1 MAQVPERCMQMLKQ
15 IITEIENRQNITRD
29 QLALLLETTD
39 TGDIAFLHERARK
52 TADAIYGKQVFI
64 RGLIEFTNYCKN
76 DCIYCGIRKSNRK
89 AERYRLTEE
98 EILSCC
104 ANGYELGFRTF
115 VLQGGEDP
123 YFTDDKICAL
133 IRQIKAQYP
142 DCAVTLSIGEK
153 EHDSYQAF
161 FDAGADRYLLRHETA
176 DEAHYGKLHPAEMF
190 WKHRMDCL
198 WDLKEIGYQV
208 GCGFMVGSPEQTVD
222 TLYEDLHYG
231 LKVHEG
237 ALARGVKV
245 TGATVHFVDE
255 GTDTG
260 PIILQ
265 KAVEVQEGDT
275 PEILQRRVME
285 QAEWKIMPQAID
297 LIANGKVTVTGKT
310 VHISK

>member
-1 MAQVPERCMQMLKQ
+1 MPERCIQMLKQ

-39 TGDIAFLHERARK
+39 TGDIAFLHERARQ

-64 RGLIEFTNYCKN
+64 RGLNEFNNYCKN
-76 DCIYCGIRKSNRK
+76 ECIYRGIRKSNRK

-208 GCGFMVGSPEQTVD
+208 GCGFMVGSPEQTMD
-222 TLYEDLHYG
+222 TLYEDLQFIRKLQPHMVECCDAESFPGSSAGKNINYMIIKSVREMRRQSAG
-231 LKVHEG
+231 TVWRAAWKVS
-237 ALARGVKV
+237 
-245 TGATVHFVDE
+245 
-255 GTDTG
+255 DT
-260 PIILQ
+260 
-265 KAVEVQEGDT
+265 K
-275 PEILQRRVME
+275 
-285 QAEWKIMPQAID
+285 W
-297 LIANGKVTVTGKT
+297 
-310 VHISK
+310 S

>member
-1 MAQVPERCMQMLKQ
+1 MPERCMQMLKQ

-222 TLYEDLHYG
+222 TLYG
-231 LKVHEG
+231 TSAAG
-237 ALARGVKV
+237 ARLSANLATISTASAAACRRTASSMTILFCRSAKWKPRDREEKPWISNYFIGKRG
-245 TGATVHFVDE
+245 A
-255 GTDTG
+255 
-260 PIILQ
+260 
-265 KAVEVQEGDT
+265 AS
-275 PEILQRRVME
+275 R
-285 QAEWKIMPQAID
+285 
-297 LIANGKVTVTGKT
+297 
-310 VHISK
+310 

>member
-161 FDAGADRYLLRHETA
+161 FDAGPVSAA
-176 DEAHYGKLHPAEMF
+176 
-190 WKHRMDCL
+190 
-198 WDLKEIGYQV
+198 
-208 GCGFMVGSPEQTVD
+208 S
-222 TLYEDLHYG
+222 
-231 LKVHEG
+231 
-237 ALARGVKV
+237 
-245 TGATVHFVDE
+245 
-255 GTDTG
+255 
-260 PIILQ
+260 
-265 KAVEVQEGDT
+265 
-275 PEILQRRVME
+275 
-285 QAEWKIMPQAID
+285 
-297 LIANGKVTVTGKT
+297 
-310 VHISK
+310 

>member
-1 MAQVPERCMQMLKQ
+1 MPERCMQMLKQ

-176 DEAHYGKLHPAEMF
+176 DEAHY
-190 WKHRMDCL
+190 
-198 WDLKEIGYQV
+198 
-208 GCGFMVGSPEQTVD
+208 
-222 TLYEDLHYG
+222 
-231 LKVHEG
+231 
-237 ALARGVKV
+237 
-245 TGATVHFVDE
+245 
-255 GTDTG
+255 
-260 PIILQ
+260 
-265 KAVEVQEGDT
+265 
-275 PEILQRRVME
+275 
-285 QAEWKIMPQAID
+285 
-297 LIANGKVTVTGKT
+297 
-310 VHISK
+310 

>member
-1 MAQVPERCMQMLKQ
+1 MPERCMQMLKQ

-208 GCGFMVGSPEQTVD
+208 GCGFMVGSPEIAAAYGRHRSV
-222 TLYEDLHYG
+222 YSPEGYPVWRKKGRNNGRYASAFIHYPAVAAACAAAINNCTG
-231 LKVHEG
+231 NHSSAGQGKRNSG
-237 ALARGVKV
+237 RGKCC
-245 TGATVHFVDE
+245 D
-255 GTDTG
+255 
-260 PIILQ
+260 
-265 KAVEVQEGDT
+265 
-275 PEILQRRVME
+275 
-285 QAEWKIMPQAID
+285 AESFPGSSAGKI
-297 LIANGKVTVTGKT
+297 
-310 VHISK
+310 

>member
-52 TADAIYGKQVFI
+52 AADAIYGKQVFI

-208 GCGFMVGSPEQTVD
+208 GCGFMVG
-222 TLYEDLHYG
+222 
-231 LKVHEG
+231 
-237 ALARGVKV
+237 
-245 TGATVHFVDE
+245 
-255 GTDTG
+255 
-260 PIILQ
+260 
-265 KAVEVQEGDT
+265 
-275 PEILQRRVME
+275 
-285 QAEWKIMPQAID
+285 
-297 LIANGKVTVTGKT
+297 
-310 VHISK
+310 

>member
-161 FDAGADRYLLRHETA
+161 LMPVRTGICCVMRPRTGALWKTASGRNVLETSHGLSVGFKRNRLSGGMWIYGRFAGAD
-176 DEAHYGKLHPAEMF
+176 G
-190 WKHRMDCL
+190 
-198 WDLKEIGYQV
+198 GY
-208 GCGFMVGSPEQTVD
+208 
-222 TLYEDLHYG
+222 
-231 LKVHEG
+231 
-237 ALARGVKV
+237 
-245 TGATVHFVDE
+245 
-255 GTDTG
+255 
-260 PIILQ
+260 
-265 KAVEVQEGDT
+265 AV
-275 PEILQRRVME
+275 
-285 QAEWKIMPQAID
+285 
-297 LIANGKVTVTGKT
+297 
-310 VHISK
+310 